1 MACSY
6 KRMVHTMELLV
17 VLVIGCCALLV
28 VLVIGLVGILGV
40 LGVTQRI
47 LELAVGSDMDERQ
60 GGQNKPN
67 GVRTRD
73 RKAEG
78 QPAGDRWGKWG
89 IQCQH
94 RHFRKKNYFSDE
106 MQEG

>member
-1 MACSY
+1 MACAY

-47 LELAVGSDMDERQ
+47 LELAVGSDMDER
-60 GGQNKPN
+60 
-67 GVRTRD
+67 
-73 RKAEG
+73 
-78 QPAGDRWGKWG
+78 
-89 IQCQH
+89 
-94 RHFRKKNYFSDE
+94 
-106 MQEG
+106 

>member
-1 MACSY
+1 MACAY

-47 LELAVGSDMDERQ
+47 LELAVGLKYQ
-60 GGQNKPN
+60 
-67 GVRTRD
+67 
-73 RKAEG
+73 
-78 QPAGDRWGKWG
+78 
-89 IQCQH
+89 
-94 RHFRKKNYFSDE
+94 
-106 MQEG
+106 

>member
-1 MACSY
+1 MACAY

-28 VLVIGLVGILGV
+28 VLVICLVGILGV

-60 GGQNKPN
+60 GGPEQAQR
-67 GVRTRD
+67 GED
-73 RKAEG
+73 EG
-78 QPAGDRWGKWG
+78 
-89 IQCQH
+89 
-94 RHFRKKNYFSDE
+94 
-106 MQEG
+106 